1 MGRRQLTGEPA
12 WRDAA
17 SVRSLLDV
25 ANVRWV
31 HPVVVLWCEFPA
43 QVVQQ
48 GGVSYVNGA
57 ALAEWLAALPEQ
69 LSDEAVAL
77 ARSRLETV
85 TSFRIAPPPSGA
97 TS

>member
-1 MGRRQLTGEPA
+1 MGRRQLIGEPA

-31 HPVVVLWCEFPA
+31 HPVVVLCEFQA

-57 ALAEWLAALPEQ
+57 ALAEWLAARPEQ
-69 LSDEAVAL
+69 LSHEAVAL
-77 ARSRLETV
+77 ARRRLETV